1 MDMLIDED
9 VRAIINIYGVD
20 ANQCM
25 YSVPYLYGVYKLCT
39 DSLRTVKP
47 VRHAVCRSPWW

>member
-25 YSVPYLYGVYKLCT
+25 YSILYKLCT
-39 DSLRTVKP
+39 DILRTVKTGSP
-47 VRHAVCRSPWW
+47 CTCAVLRGGKLW

>member
-25 YSVPYLYGVYKLCT
+25 YSVSYSYGVQTL
-39 DSLRTVKP
+39 
-47 VRHAVCRSPWW
+47 HG